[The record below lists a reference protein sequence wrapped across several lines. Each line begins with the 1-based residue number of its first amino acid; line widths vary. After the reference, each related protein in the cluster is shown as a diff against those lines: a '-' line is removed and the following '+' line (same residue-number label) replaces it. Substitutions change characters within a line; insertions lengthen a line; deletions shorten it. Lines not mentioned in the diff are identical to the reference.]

1 MDAKYEEV
9 MKLLLDAINNNN
21 SGNEIPVGI
30 SNRHIHLS
38 QADLEALFGAGY
50 DLTKMKDL
58 SQPGQYACKET
69 VTVVGPKGAIEKVRI
84 LGPVRKATQVEVI
97 AGDSFKLGVAGD
109 VRMSGDLA
117 GTHGVT
123 LVGPKGS
130 VQLKEGLIVAQRH
143 IHMTLADA
151 ARLGVK
157 DGDIVDIKV
166 TGNRGGIFSN
176 VAIRANDSSALECH
190 IDTEEANAMGLT
202 SKSTIT
208 IVK

>member
-1 MDAKYEEV
+1 MDNKYADV
-9 MKLLLDAINNNN
+9 MNLLLEVLKDNKG
-21 SGNEIPVGI
+21 GNEIPVGI

-38 QADLEALFGAGY
+38 QADLDALFGAGY
-50 DLTKMKDL
+50 ELTKMKDL

-84 LGPVRKATQVEVI
+84 LGPVRKATQIEVI

-117 GTHGVT
+117 GTRGVT

-130 VQLKEGLIVAQRH
+130 VQTKEGLIVAQRH

-190 IDTEEANAMGLT
+190 LDTEEANAMGLT